1 MAFDPS
7 RVRAVLFDV
16 DGTIRDTDDE
26 VVHKVGGV
34 LRRIGAG
41 ERADRLARSA
51 VMALESPVQVI
62 LALADRVHLDG
73 PINHALDYLAPHG
86 PTELVPG
93 AGEVIRALAGRYR
106 MGIVSAG
113 PRRAVERF
121 VAEHELGGLMEVVIT
136 GQSYRRTK
144 PHPEPVAGAAR
155 ALGVDPSAAV
165 MVGDTSVDVKAGRAA
180 GAQTVGVLTGFGRRR
195 DLERAGADLILDSVE
210 SLPAH
215 LTG

>member
-26 VVHKVGGV
+26 VVHKVSSL
-34 LRRIGAG
+34 LRRVVGDD
-41 ERADRLARSA
+41 RAPRVSRAV
-51 VMALESPVQVI
+51 VMALESPVQVA
-62 LALADRVHLDG
+62 LALADRVRLDG
-73 PINHALDYLAPHG
+73 PINHAIDYLAPRG
-86 PTELVPG
+86 PTEMVPG
-93 AGEVIRALAGRYR
+93 AAEAIRALAGHHR

-113 PRRAVERF
+113 PRRAVQRF
-121 VAEHELGGLMEVVIT
+121 VAEHVGDAMEVVIT

-144 PHPEPVAGAAR
+144 PHPDPVIGASR
-155 ALGVDPSAAV
+155 ALGVDPSEAV
-165 MVGDTSVDVKAGRAA
+165 MVGDTTVDIKSGRAA

-195 DLERAGADLILDSVE
+195 DLERVGADLILDSVA
-210 SLPAH
+210 SLPAA

>member
-26 VVHKVGGV
+26 VVHKVSGL
-34 LRRIGAG
+34 LRPVVGDD
-41 ERADRLARSA
+41 RAPRVSRAL
-51 VMALESPVQVI
+51 VMALESPVQVA

-73 PINHALDYLAPHG
+73 PINHAIDYLAPHG
-86 PTELVPG
+86 PTEMVPG
-93 AGEVIRALAGRYR
+93 AAETIGALVGRYR

-113 PRRAVERF
+113 PRRAVQRF
-121 VAEHELGGLMEVVIT
+121 VAEHDLGDVMEVVIT

-144 PHPEPVAGAAR
+144 PHPEPVIGAAR
-155 ALGVDPSAAV
+155 ALGVDPAEAV
-165 MVGDTSVDVKAGRAA
+165 MVGDTTVDIKSGRAA

-195 DLERAGADLILDSVE
+195 DLERVGADLILDSVA
-210 SLPAH
+210 SLPAA